1 MIMLSESLLSSS
13 IKRGAI
19 LHSYMFRNID
29 HGKFFVVVGIS
40 EDKVAGFF
48 FINSNI
54 NKFNE
59 RSQTLMNAQLF
70 IRKENY
76 DFLTHDSFI
85 CATRFTEIKVSQI
98 VKSIQEGQT
107 TFVSDLL
114 ENDLKELINSVRSS
128 RLFTTAQK
136 NKYAKV

>member
-59 RSQTLMNAQLF
+59 RSQTLMDAQLF

-98 VKSIQEGQT
+98 VKAYKKAKQHSFLIY
-107 TFVSDLL
+107 
-114 ENDLKELINSVRSS
+114 LKMI
-128 RLFTTAQK
+128 
-136 NKYAKV
+136 